1 VVKIQS
7 VTAENGQGKEETTA
21 AEYNGLPITTYG
33 RPELGSVL
41 KSSPCAFWKLQ
52 LKIWY

>member
-1 VVKIQS
+1 
-7 VTAENGQGKEETTA
+7 VTAENWQGKEEKEETTA

-41 KSSPCAFWKLQ
+41 KSSPCAF
-52 LKIWY
+52 